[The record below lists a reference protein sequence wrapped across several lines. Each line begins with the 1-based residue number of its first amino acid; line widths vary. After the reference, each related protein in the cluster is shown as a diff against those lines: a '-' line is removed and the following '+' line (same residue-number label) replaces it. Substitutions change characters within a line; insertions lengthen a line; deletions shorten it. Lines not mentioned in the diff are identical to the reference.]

1 MSFPYS
7 GLVKSFS
14 NTDATVETE
23 RTVGTSALG
32 PSTAGAGE
40 RLQGED
46 RSVPGPSRSS
56 NASDTQIDLTIA
68 TVAAEGQAAD
78 LQGESEAAAGDGART
93 TVQLGKRRRV

>member
-1 MSFPYS
+1 MKFFQN
-7 GLVKSFS
+7 V
-14 NTDATVETE
+14 DATVETE
-23 RTVGTSALG
+23 RTVGTSALD

-56 NASDTQIDLTIA
+56 NTESDTRIDLTIA

-78 LQGESEAAAGDGART
+78 LPGESEDAAGYGPST